1 MRLGRDHYPTGPVR
15 IPVAPL
21 EADDGPCT
29 ALRRVHTVTL
39 QQCAA
44 PTVEHPRARCA
55 VFRPKT
61 PTPPDPRDGSKD
73 GRRWEF
79 SWETPEAPA
88 AGPAA
93 RARAHASPSG
103 ANGTT
108 RNTRGGS
115 GQAGHGRPRGAP
127 RFGSLLVSFFALGLV
142 AVVAAV
148 VPEVRKEFTKM
159 SKTPETERPHSPL
172 GKGHFKGI
180 LQYCSM

>member
-79 SWETPEAPA
+79 SWETPEAPET
-88 AGPAA
+88 GPAA
-93 RARAHASPSG
+93 SARAHASPSG